1 MSNFN
6 ILLKSH
12 FLEFKRT
19 HKWLVYILTFIA
31 ISLLSSVVTKY
42 LFDFVTPLLESMGF
56 VYYATVADAYGEF
69 VNNMSEIGF
78 FLITIM
84 FSGALVKEKTSST
97 YYVLKSN
104 NVTEK
109 EIVLAHYVSK
119 LILITGSYL
128 ISIFVFVISNLI
140 FFKAYTGYR
149 GVVSLSLVYLFLVF
163 ALSFAMFISS
173 FIKKRSAGIA
183 ISIPAYLALSIIAI
197 IPKIGIYTPF
207 YSLTLA
213 REIMMQSNVVT
224 MDYIIGFSSIIIFI
238 VGLLIGSIYIYSNK
252 IDNRG

>member
-1 MSNFN
+1 
-6 ILLKSH
+6 
-12 FLEFKRT
+12 
-19 HKWLVYILTFIA
+19 
-31 ISLLSSVVTKY
+31 
-42 LFDFVTPLLESMGF
+42 
-56 VYYATVADAYGEF
+56 
-69 VNNMSEIGF
+69 
-78 FLITIM
+78 
-84 FSGALVKEKTSST
+84 
-97 YYVLKSN
+97 
-104 NVTEK
+104 
-109 EIVLAHYVSK
+109 
-119 LILITGSYL
+119 
-128 ISIFVFVISNLI
+128 
-140 FFKAYTGYR
+140 
-149 GVVSLSLVYLFLVF
+149 
-163 ALSFAMFISS
+163 MFISS